1 MYNKRILALILVLG
15 LGLTFLGCG
24 TTTKDKDEGDSTVVA
39 KVNGDK
45 VTKSEFDEVYDQVK
59 QNYYITEEIE
69 NDPEQ
74 EDMIKELKLDVLEQ
88 LIAEKLMAQK
98 AEDAGFV
105 VGDEELNWGKEEFD
119 NIISDIAYNMEAMDS
134 QQEGEED
141 QEDRDYTDEAK
152 AYIQEEL
159 DEIGKT
165 QDEYI
170 EILANQ
176 KVMEDYLQSQVE
188 GVTASQEEIEEYYN
202 ERLKSQKEDITSI
215 AYEEVQLLEPSGAR
229 VKHILISLSEE
240 DSNEYMNILAEGDE
254 DKAKDYLEEKL
265 KEIKPKAKE
274 VLEKAN
280 NEEDFE
286 NLIEEYGEDPGME
299 GNEEG
304 YIVRQ
309 DGQFVPEFE
318 EASLK
323 LEEGEISDLV
333 GTAHG
338 YHIIKL
344 YENFDEEVHSLEEK
358 QDEIKGVMDQQK
370 KTDAWLVML
379 EDWKEEAKIKRYEKR
394 I

>member
-229 VKHILISLSEE
+229 VKHILISLPEE